1 MTEVNDLELAKICD
15 TATSPSEKKRLILDH
30 FRRAHEGTVVNI
42 LERLNSEASDGMTA
56 DQEAKAVEEMGRS
69 GISMMTGRKICNLFS
84 HESAGLDDPSEI
96 KLRKPGIK
104 ILDNESAA
112 EDGGS
117 TIASICTGAR
127 AV

>member
-104 ILDNESAA
+104 ILDN
-112 EDGGS
+112 
-117 TIASICTGAR
+117 
-127 AV
+127 